1 MGSWLNVKCGIM
13 EYVGEGQHTTPEARG
28 SQATLREEGLL
39 ILEEPLDRA
48 AHYPSPGAERGKVCG
63 WEVSPCSKHDISGTT
78 LLLT

>member
-1 MGSWLNVKCGIM
+1 MGSWLNVKCEIM

-48 AHYPSPGAERGKVCG
+48 AHYPFPQQREAKPVAGK
-63 WEVSPCSKHDISGTT
+63 
-78 LLLT
+78 